1 MSNCFNPANI
11 LLPNDCIDMEKW
23 SVIACDQFTSQADYW
38 DAVEKHVA
46 DAPSTLNVV
55 FPEIYLGTITKQEN
69 DCNSSGAGVKN
80 DKETGRKTKY
90 ASMTDDERI
99 KYINTT
105 METYLTDGTLKQV
118 VADGY
123 VLVERTTESGVRLGI
138 VGLIDLDDYDFDP
151 KKKTLIRATE
161 GTVISRIPPR
171 VKIRENAAI
180 ELPHVMLLV
189 DDPIDRQKIDGCQGA
204 IQEDAANIAAVKHG
218 IIEYVYAIR
227 DTLRK
232 LYDTELM
239 QGGGH
244 IRGYAIEGEAAKQV
258 TEAFAAKQ
266 ESCGGF
272 LFAVGDGNHSL
283 ATAKTCWENI
293 KKSGKFTEEQLKTHP
308 ARHALVEICNLHSEA
323 LEFKP
328 IHRLLTNV
336 DVKDMLS
343 FFEAEITKQ
352 GLESAEGDEIVFEY
366 VESGSCDS
374 AKPANG
380 NEVVSE
386 NNDGRCTAPIKNSG
400 INITNRGDRLPVEIL
415 QGILDKYLET
425 HGNVE
430 IDYIHG
436 DEALHG
442 LVKETKGCG
451 IFLQSIDKSTLFPA
465 INAGGVLPRKTFSI
479 GEANEKRYY
488 MECHKISM

>member
-11 LLPNDCIDMEKW
+11 LLPNDGIDMEKW

-38 DAVEKHVA
+38 DAVEKYVA

-69 DCNSSGAGVKN
+69 DCNSSGDGVKN
-80 DKETGRKTKY
+80 AEY
-90 ASMTDDERI
+90 ASMTDEERI
-99 KYINTT
+99 KYINNT
-105 METYLTDGTLKQV
+105 MDTYLTDGTLKQA

-138 VGLIDLDDYDFDP
+138 VGLIDLENYDFDP
-151 KKKTLIRATE
+151 KNKTLIRATE

-171 VKIRENAAI
+171 VKIREHAAI

-189 DDPIDRQKIDGCQGA
+189 DDPVDGQNGELCRNES
-204 IQEDAANIAAVKHG
+204 QENTANIAAVKHG
-218 IIEYVYAIR
+218 IIESVYAIR
-227 DTLRK
+227 GTLRK

-239 QGGGH
+239 QEGGH
-244 IRGYAIEGEAAKQV
+244 IRGYAIEGEAAKQL
-258 TEAFAAKQ
+258 TEAFEAKQ
-266 ESCGGF
+266 KSCGGF

-308 ARHALVEICNLHSEA
+308 ARYALVEICNLHSEA

-336 DVKDMLS
+336 DVKDMLA

-352 GLESAEGDEIVFEY
+352 GLESADGDEIVFEY
-366 VESGSCDS
+366 VESDT
-374 AKPANG
+374 
-380 NEVVSE
+380 
-386 NNDGRCTAPIKNSG
+386 TAIKTHG

-425 HGNVE
+425 HNNVS

-442 LVKETKGCG
+442 LVQETKGCG